1 VDDKRLA
8 ANPMRAKSVRW
19 PRAEQ
24 ERREAWPL
32 ETALRVRDVIRPRNR
47 IAVVLGLGCGLRQG
61 EVFGLSPEDIDYG
74 RGVLRVR
81 RQVQA
86 IKGRPKYSLLLTTR
100 YGDAIAV
107 NTWNTYTWKPAL
119 AKAGVIQ
126 PPAEGAKQWQWE
138 AAPQDGFHVLR
149 HTFASIT
156 LEAGE
161 SVVTVARWPGHS
173 SPAITLGYYAH
184 FMPEAGSKGRTAVD
198 GLPGRTGSSMPSRTP
213 QSLPT
218 ADPGRPRPRN
228 SPGGGRGM

>member
-1 VDDKRLA
+1 
-8 ANPMRAKSVRW
+8 
-19 PRAEQ
+19 
-24 ERREAWPL
+24 
-32 ETALRVRDVIRPRNR
+32 
-47 IAVVLGLGCGLRQG
+47 VLGLGCGLRQG

-86 IKGRPKYSLLLTTR
+86 IKGRLYFTLPKGKKTRVVDMPPMVAEELKRHIEAFPPGEVELPWGKPEAAQRRKYSLLLTTR
-100 YGDAIAV
+100 YGNAIAV

-126 PPAEGAKQWQWE
+126 PRAEGAKQWQWE

-149 HTFASIT
+149 HTFASIM

-161 SVVTVARWPGHS
+161 SVVTVARWLGHS

-184 FMPEAGSKGRTAVD
+184 FMPEAGSKGRTAID
-198 GLPGRTGSSMPSRTP
+198 GLLGRTGSSMPNETP
-213 QSLPT
+213 QILPT
-218 ADPGRPRPRN
+218 ADPGRPRSGK
-228 SPGGGRGM
+228 SPGGGHGM